1 MYVLLVFVVD
11 SKDVTI
17 NVVEEIIKVD
27 FFDDDTIVC
36 VGVNVN
42 PII

>member
-1 MYVLLVFVVD
+1 MYVLLVFVID

-17 NVVEEIIKVD
+17 NAVEDIIKVD
-27 FFDDDTIVC
+27 FFDEDIIVC